1 MNILYYSKFNMY
13 ASWKR
18 IRSQEFALSQ
28 DKITK
33 VADKLSIS
41 VRTVETHRS
50 KIMKKLNVSNAS
62 EMIRYALDKK
72 LI

>member
-1 MNILYYSKFNMY
+1 MVANG
-13 ASWKR
+13 
-18 IRSQEFALSQ
+18 
-28 DKITK
+28 KITK
-33 VADKLSIS
+33 EIADELNIS

-62 EMIRYALDKK
+62 EMIRYVFDKK